1 MQITFAATYVSVESA
16 GRDGVDVTIEAEGTV
31 IAEQL
36 SDADRLHDLDV
47 DVVRAW
53 LLLNDNHDDILEAVG
68 LDKIHEFLSH
78 AE

>member
-1 MQITFAATYVSVESA
+1 MEITFSATHASVEPG
-16 GRDGVDVTIEAEGTV
+16 GRNVLDVTVVADGAV